1 MREDNSAFED
11 NYFFGITNLR
21 LSNFKSIP
29 ESADPQMIEL
39 APLTLI
45 CGENSSG
52 KSTLLHSILLM
63 IQSITA
69 KETADELPLN
79 GKLIKLNDFQN
90 ILHFRDLPE
99 MELGAYFDKITNYS
113 MNIGIDF
120 NSPISKT
127 SSLSNSQIKI
137 DTTLS
142 PELKFDERTGVSPE
156 IMPFPKTK
164 KLPLKVRKIHFQE
177 QKNSELFSQH
187 FQ

>member
-1 MREDNSAFED
+1 
-11 NYFFGITNLR
+11 
-21 LSNFKSIP
+21 
-29 ESADPQMIEL
+29 MIEL

-69 KETADELPLN
+69 KKETADELPLN

-127 SSLSNSQIKI
+127 SSLKQLTNK
-137 DTTLS
+137 D
-142 PELKFDERTGVSPE
+142 
-156 IMPFPKTK
+156 
-164 KLPLKVRKIHFQE
+164 
-177 QKNSELFSQH
+177 
-187 FQ
+187 